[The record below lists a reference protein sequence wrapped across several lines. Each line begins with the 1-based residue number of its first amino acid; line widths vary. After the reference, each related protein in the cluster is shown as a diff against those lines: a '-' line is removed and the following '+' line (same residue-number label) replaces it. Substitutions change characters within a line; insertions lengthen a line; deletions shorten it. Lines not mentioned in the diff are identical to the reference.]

1 MVTWDI
7 NKVNID
13 IHTVWSIDTARSQ
26 QVGNEETV
34 AMIKREGNKAFC
46 YTVDMS
52 SKCVVL

>member
-13 IHTVWSIDTARSQ
+13 IHTVWSLVTTISQ

-52 SKCVVL
+52 SKYVVL